1 MGVRISILLSI
12 LINMSEEEIE
22 KEEVEETTEPVEEG
36 HHEEHGV
43 PLFIRVFAWL
53 VFYTLIEVGAILQE
67 FSFWTTMF
75 ILFSI
80 AFVKVWYIAAYFMHL
95 KWDPP
100 LAKHTSVVPVLFLA
114 IMFLGIGLTNPGAV
128 DDFRS
133 LCGF

>member
-1 MGVRISILLSI
+1 
-12 LINMSEEEIE
+12 MSDEE
-22 KEEVEETTEPVEEG
+22 KELIEETNKSAEDE
-36 HHEEHGV
+36 HEEHDV
-43 PLFIRVFAWL
+43 SLFIKIFAWL